1 MVKEEISGK
10 DRGGRQRV
18 REGVRG
24 RETQRDRE
32 NKKIINIMAYAF
44 IIAGTRD
51 HGNRGVLF
59 KEYACVQVPQFSSGM
74 RSGRP
79 PVPITKPLVTMFQ

>member
-10 DRGGRQRV
+10 DRGGRQ
-18 REGVRG
+18 RG

-32 NKKIINIMAYAF
+32 NKKIINITAYAF

-59 KEYACVQVPQFSSGM
+59 KGYVCRFHSLAVVCGQVDLQF
-74 RSGRP
+74 R
-79 PVPITKPLVTMFQ
+79 